1 MYKILVKNPNGGK
14 TFEIVDV
21 WFASAY
27 YIFQTGQA
35 KTFPQGLKMK
45 AFGDNPL
52 SRVRSVCDGSY
63 TCERDDTDGCNGYG
77 PSGQTQNGVLPIS
90 GCSGKM
96 TYILLQSNPSSPRQ
110 CQARGQ
116 HGGGGICFII
126 GPYLITFAMF
136 VANNFLD
143 QMVSF
148 GICLVVI
155 FSHDK
160 IFCLKPSK
168 QPWALANL

>member
-14 TFEIVDV
+14 TFEVVDV

-96 TYILLQSNPSSPRQ
+96 TYLINNPTKS
-110 CQARGQ
+110 
-116 HGGGGICFII
+116 
-126 GPYLITFAMF
+126 
-136 VANNFLD
+136 
-143 QMVSF
+143 
-148 GICLVVI
+148 
-155 FSHDK
+155 
-160 IFCLKPSK
+160 
-168 QPWALANL
+168 